1 MGKIDINSKCKCGQG
16 KQGAIRRE
24 ADPDDK
30 FRFFKSGWSEK
41 HTNVTKIH
49 GMKHRIVNGYEPKH
63 RPWMAFFQMVPDLYN
78 TSVKARC
85 GGAVVNQRWILS
97 AAHCFC
103 EEMGCVASKESKSIK
118 IIYNPSDHI
127 RVVVGYAD
135 IDTANGKR
143 GVFFV
148 PDKIIIHP
156 K

>member
-30 FRFFKSGWSEK
+30 WRVFKSGWSEK
-41 HTNVTKIH
+41 HTNTTKIQ
-49 GMKHRIVNGYEPKH
+49 GMKHRIVNGYEPQH
-63 RPWMAFFQMVPDLYN
+63 RPWMAYFSMIPNLSDPDLQ
-78 TSVKARC
+78 ARC
-85 GGAVVNQRWILS
+85 GGAVVNQRWVLT

-103 EEMGCVASKESKSIK
+103 EGMPCTTNGLIK
-118 IIYNPSDHI
+118 IAFKPSDHI
-127 RVVVGYAD
+127 RIIVGYTDLD
-135 IDTANGKR
+135 IANGKR
-143 GVFFV
+143 NAFFV